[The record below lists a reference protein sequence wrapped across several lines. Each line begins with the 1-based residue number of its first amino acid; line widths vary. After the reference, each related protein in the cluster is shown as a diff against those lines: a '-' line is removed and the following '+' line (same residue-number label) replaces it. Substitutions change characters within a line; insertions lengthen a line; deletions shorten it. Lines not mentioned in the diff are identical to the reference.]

1 MDKRM
6 VIDIPRIR
14 RDQHPDLRQVL
25 KGRTRPALLE
35 GYIEHW
41 PAFGRWTPSF
51 FAQQHGAR
59 EVLVERSRVSPVPTQ
74 PAEYLGQRHYAKAK
88 LGTTIQGMLE
98 QGSAYGGYITYA
110 AIFNELPELKSE
122 IAPLHEDSGFP
133 RWMPGWLRKKLVLRP
148 GFWLGPKG
156 MSSPMHFD
164 RHENLNVQLYGS
176 KRWVLFAPGQSS
188 RVYYKQDSGMPVI
201 YSPVDMSAPDL
212 ERFPLLAG
220 AERHDFVLEAG
231 QVLYLPPG
239 WWHYVES
246 QSDAINVNYWWWS
259 PRAVRTVCR
268 IEWASLWRALRGKLR
283 RRHELGNSNKP
294 TSMPL

>member
-1 MDKRM
+1 MI
-6 VIDIPRIR
+6 IDIPRFSH
-14 RDQHPDLRQVL
+14 DQYPDLRHVL
-25 KGRTRPALLE
+25 KGRDRPAVLE
-35 GYIEHW
+35 GYLEHW
-41 PAFGRWTPSF
+41 QASGRWTPSF
-51 FAQQHGAR
+51 FAQQHG
-59 EVLVERSRVSPVPTQ
+59 ECVVQVERSRMSPVPTD
-74 PAEYLGQRHYAKAK
+74 PAEYLGQRHYAKEK
-88 LGTTIQGMLE
+88 LGTTILGMLE
-98 QGSAYGGYITYA
+98 LGSAYGGYITYA
-110 AIFNELPELKSE
+110 SIFSELPELKAE

-133 RWMPGWLRKKLVLRP
+133 RWMPRWLRKKLVLRP

-164 RHENLNVQLYGS
+164 RHENLNVQLHGS
-176 KRWVLFAPGQSS
+176 KRWVLFSPDQSAN
-188 RVYYKQDSGMPVI
+188 VYYGQGRDIPVI
-201 YSPVDMSAPDL
+201 YSPVDMSAPDH

-220 AERHDFVLEAG
+220 AERYDFVLQAG

-268 IEWASLWRALRGKLR
+268 VEWASLWRTLRDRLAR
-283 RRHELGNSNKP
+283 RADPDGGRNKP